1 MSEAPLNLVLTT
13 TDNVAAKKA
22 LKGSKDTAQALERL
36 IQGLQ
41 DPPTSEGSQQ
51 PPSTSDTE
59 AADANPNASLSESP
73 ASTDLDPRDE
83 EMEEE
88 IARDITGDPY
98 AEYDIEVSKE
108 GDAISEYLG
117 LLNSSCPQLS
127 V

>member
-1 MSEAPLNLVLTT
+1 MP
-13 TDNVAAKKA
+13 
-22 LKGSKDTAQALERL
+22 
-36 IQGLQ
+36 
-41 DPPTSEGSQQ
+41 
-51 PPSTSDTE
+51 
-59 AADANPNASLSESP
+59 ESP
-73 ASTDLDPRDE
+73 ASTDLDSRDE

-117 LLNSSCPQLS
+117 LLNSNSPQFT